1 MVLKIK
7 RPVREE
13 PNVQHMLERMPK
25 KVADSFSDEQLSH
38 LNTALAGRRWGNH
51 KVDVRGTISLL
62 RSRYYFV
69 LLAGIDKRDLSRTES
84 RIGRNCCAF
93 FLRIVN
99 TWFGTSLY
107 PQKLVRNKPFRR
119 IFTGAL
125 GLVERKKL
133 ISVVFSRM
141 SRN

>member
-51 KVDVRGTISLL
+51 KVDVRGPISLL

-69 LLAGIDKRDLSRTES
+69 LLAGTDKRDLSRTES
-84 RIGRNCCAF
+84 RIGRIAMAATVALF
-93 FLRIVN
+93 FCV
-99 TWFGTSLY
+99 SL
-107 PQKLVRNKPFRR
+107 
-119 IFTGAL
+119 IL
-125 GLVERKKL
+125 GLVLLYILKSWLGINLFEG
-133 ISVVFSRM
+133 FSLGLWDWLKGK
-141 SRN
+141 S